1 MSEIKTRDMRAGKR
15 WQGASEII
23 EAMQAE
29 IDELRAALKE
39 RDAEI
44 VSLHSQWEQSRNETD
59 VAYANLATQCAVM
72 QQALEAAE
80 KFRAKCHDGRA
91 RSVETYDDMTQL
103 VTALK
108 EALK

>member
-1 MSEIKTRDMRAGKR
+1 MSITNITDRERELAAELGRMTAERDHFQSLAKDNGSLIIKTAC
-15 WQGASEII
+15 
-23 EAMQAE
+23 
-29 IDELRAALKE
+29 ELADVKVE

-44 VSLHSQWEQSRNETD
+44 AKQRT
-59 VAYANLATQCAVM
+59 VM
-72 QQALEAAE
+72 QQALNAAE

-103 VTALK
+103 VAALK

>member
-1 MSEIKTRDMRAGKR
+1 MKTEDIKTWRDRITTPTTNQKNLFM
-15 WQGASEII
+15 S
-23 EAMQAE
+23 MQAE

-39 RDAEI
+39 RDAEKA
-44 VSLHSQWEQSRNETD
+44 EQHECYQRVCREYH
-59 VAYANLATQCAVM
+59 AQRAVM

-108 EALK
+108 EAMK